1 MMRFIDISNWQGGID
16 LPALLP
22 NVDGVVCKATEGAT
36 FVDPYCDGC
45 VQQCIN
51 AGKPWGFYHFAGSG
65 DAIEEATHFIQNTI
79 NYFEHGIPVL
89 DWEGNQSVDWVNEF
103 VAEVYS
109 STHVWPWIYGN
120 PWRFNQG
127 GVEPNCARWVAEY
140 PSVTSPSFD
149 MAESW
154 ECPEAEGNVVAW
166 QFCSDGRVSGYN
178 GNIDCSLFYGTE
190 KQWRA
195 YALGYN
201 ETDSASGDNSSNMCP
216 DSPVP
221 SPDDSSDTG
230 ISVSVLENDEY
241 KITIER
247 K

>member
-22 NVDGVVCKATEGAT
+22 NVDGVMCKATEGAT
-36 FVDPYCDGC
+36 FVDPYCDGW
-45 VQQCIN
+45 VQGCIN

-140 PSVTSPSFD
+140 PAVTSPSFEQ
-149 MAESW
+149 AESW
-154 ECPEAEGNVVAW
+154 ECPEADGNVVAW

-178 GNIDCSLFYGTE
+178 GNLDCSLFYGTE

-195 YALGYN
+195 YALGGN
-201 ETDSASGDNSSNMCP
+201 PASDGGSDN
-216 DSPVP
+216 P
-221 SPDDSSDTG
+221 SPDSD
-230 ISVSVLENDEY
+230 ISVLENDEY

>member
-1 MMRFIDISNWQGGID
+1 MVRFIDISNWQGGID

-36 FVDPYCDGC
+36 FVDPYCDGWI
-45 VQQCIN
+45 QQCIN
-51 AGKPWGFYHFAGSG
+51 AGKPWGFYHFAGSE

-79 NYFEHGIPVL
+79 NYFEHGIPIL

-109 STHVWPWIYGN
+109 RTHVWPWIYGN

-178 GNIDCSLFYGTE
+178 KNLDCSLFYGTE
-190 KQWRA
+190 KQWWA
-195 YALGYN
+195 YALG
-201 ETDSASGDNSSNMCP
+201 DNS
-216 DSPVP
+216 DGT
-221 SPDDSSDTG
+221 DAGADSS
-230 ISVSVLENDEY
+230 VSTLENDEY

-247 K
+247 KK

>member
-1 MMRFIDISNWQGGID
+1 MRFIDISNWQGGID

-22 NVDGVVCKATEGAT
+22 NVDGIVCKATEGAT
-36 FVDPYCDGC
+36 FVDPYCDGW

-51 AGKPWGFYHFAGSG
+51 EGKPWGFYHFAGSG

-89 DWEGNQSVDWVNEF
+89 DWEGNQSGDWVNEF

-140 PSVTSPSFD
+140 PAVTSPSFEQ
-149 MAESW
+149 AESW

-166 QFCSDGRVSGYN
+166 QFCSDGQVNGYN
-178 GNIDCSLFYGTE
+178 GNLDCSLFYGTE
-190 KQWRA
+190 KQWKA
-195 YALGYN
+195 YAK
-201 ETDSASGDNSSNMCP
+201 GDNR
-216 DSPVP
+216 
-221 SPDDSSDTG
+221 DSST
-230 ISVSVLENDEY
+230 VSGNADSNVSANVLENDEY

>member
-1 MMRFIDISNWQGGID
+1 MRFIDISNWQGGID

-36 FVDPYCDGC
+36 FVDPYCDGW

-65 DAIEEATHFIQNTI
+65 GAIEEATHFIQNAI
-79 NYFEHGIPVL
+79 NYFGHGIPVL

-120 PWRFNQG
+120 PWRFNKG
-127 GVEPNCARWVAEY
+127 GVAPNCARWVAEY
-140 PSVTSPSFD
+140 PAVTSPSFEQ
-149 MAESW
+149 AKSW
-154 ECPEAEGNVVAW
+154 ACPEAEGNVVAW
-166 QFCSDGRVSGYN
+166 QFCSDGRVGGYN
-178 GNIDCSLFYGTE
+178 GNLDLSLFYGTE

-195 YALGYN
+195 YALGAG
-201 ETDSASGDNSSNMCP
+201 TDS
-216 DSPVP
+216 
-221 SPDDSSDTG
+221 
-230 ISVSVLENDEY
+230 SVSTLENDEY

>member
-22 NVDGVVCKATEGAT
+22 NVDGVVCKATDGMA
-36 FVDPYCDGC
+36 FVDPYCDGWI
-45 VQQCIN
+45 QQSVS
-51 AGKPWGFYHFAGSG
+51 AGKLWGFYHFAGSG
-65 DAIEEATHFIQNTI
+65 GASEEAEYFISQTM
-79 NYFEHGIPVL
+79 NYFEHGIPIL
-89 DWEGNQSVDWVNEF
+89 DWEGVYDEYGNLIFDQPVSWVNTF
-103 VAEVYS
+103 VRHVHEK
-109 STHVWPWIYGN
+109 TGVWPWIYAN

-127 GVEPNCARWVAEY
+127 GVEPNCARWIAKY
-140 PSVTSPSFD
+140 PAVTSPSFE

-154 ECPEAEGNVVAW
+154 ECPEADGNVVAW

-178 GNIDCSLFYGTE
+178 ENLDCSLFYGTE

-195 YALGYN
+195 YAKGDN
-201 ETDSASGDNSSNMCP
+201 RDSSAASGNADGN
-216 DSPVP
+216 
-221 SPDDSSDTG
+221 
-230 ISVSVLENDEY
+230 VSATVLENDEY

>member
-1 MMRFIDISNWQGGID
+1 MRFIDISNWQGGID

-36 FVDPYCDGC
+36 FVDPYCDGW
-45 VQQCIN
+45 VQQCVN
-51 AGKPWGFYHFAGSG
+51 AGKPFGFYHFAGSG

-109 STHVWPWIYGN
+109 STRVWPWIYGN
-120 PWRFNQG
+120 PWRFNRG

-140 PSVTSPSFD
+140 PAVASPSFEQ
-149 MAESW
+149 AESW

-166 QFCSDGRVSGYN
+166 QFCSDGRVGRYN
-178 GNIDCSLFYGTE
+178 GNLDLSLFYGTE
-190 KQWRA
+190 NQWRA
-195 YALGYN
+195 YALGAN
-201 ETDSASGDNSSNMCP
+201 SETDSGGTDAGT
-216 DSPVP
+216 
-221 SPDDSSDTG
+221 DSS
-230 ISVSVLENDEY
+230 VSTLENDEY

>member
-1 MMRFIDISNWQGGID
+1 MLRFIDISNWQGGID

-36 FVDPYCDGC
+36 FVDPYCDGWI
-45 VQQCIN
+45 QQCIN
-51 AGKPWGFYHFAGSG
+51 AGKPWGFYHFAGYG

-109 STHVWPWIYGN
+109 STHVWPWIYAN

-140 PSVTSPSFD
+140 PAVTSPSFEQ
-149 MAESW
+149 AKSW

-166 QFCSDGRVSGYN
+166 QFCSDGRVNSYN
-178 GNIDCSLFYGTE
+178 GNLDCSLFYGTE
-190 KQWRA
+190 EQWRA
-195 YALGYN
+195 YAK
-201 ETDSASGDNSSNMCP
+201 GDNRDSGTTDDNADSN
-216 DSPVP
+216 
-221 SPDDSSDTG
+221 
-230 ISVSVLENDEY
+230 VSTTVLENDEY

>member
-1 MMRFIDISNWQGGID
+1 MRFIDISNWQGGID

-22 NVDGVVCKATEGAT
+22 NADGIVCKATEGTT
-36 FVDPYCDGC
+36 FVDPYCDGW

-65 DAIEEATHFIQNTI
+65 GAIEEATHFIRNTI

-109 STHVWPWIYGN
+109 STGVWPWIYGN

-127 GVEPNCARWVAEY
+127 GVQPNCARWVAEY
-140 PSVTSPSFD
+140 PAVASPSFEQ
-149 MAESW
+149 AESW

-166 QFCSDGRVSGYN
+166 QFCSDGRVGGYN
-178 GNIDCSLFYGTE
+178 GNLDLSLFYGTE
-190 KQWRA
+190 NQWRA
-195 YALGYN
+195 YALGAN
-201 ETDSASGDNSSNMCP
+201 SETDSGGTDAGA
-216 DSPVP
+216 
-221 SPDDSSDTG
+221 DSS
-230 ISVSVLENDEY
+230 VSTLENDDY
-241 KITIER
+241 RITIER

>member
-22 NVDGVVCKATEGAT
+22 NVDGVVCKATEGST
-36 FVDPYCDGC
+36 FVDPYCDGW
-45 VQQCIN
+45 VQRCIN

-89 DWEGNQSVDWVNEF
+89 DWEGSQSVDWVNEF

-127 GVEPNCARWVAEY
+127 GVEPNCARWVTEY
-140 PSVTSPSFD
+140 PAVTSPSFEQ
-149 MAESW
+149 AESW

-178 GNIDCSLFYGTE
+178 GNLDCSLFYGTE
-190 KQWRA
+190 NQWRA
-195 YALGYN
+195 YALGAN
-201 ETDSASGDNSSNMCP
+201 SGGTNAGA
-216 DSPVP
+216 
-221 SPDDSSDTG
+221 DSS
-230 ISVSVLENDEY
+230 VSTLENDEY

>member
-1 MMRFIDISNWQGGID
+1 MVRFIDISNWQGDIN

-36 FVDPYCDGC
+36 FVDPYCDGWI
-45 VQQCIN
+45 QQCIN
-51 AGKPWGFYHFAGSG
+51 TGKPWGFYHFAGSG

-79 NYFEHGIPVL
+79 NYFKHGIPVL

-201 ETDSASGDNSSNMCP
+201 ETDS
-216 DSPVP
+216 PVP